1 MSNQKKNSFAKLCL
15 NKFRYS
21 ILWIEQIFFF
31 IQFIIFGRIFP
42 LNWLFF
48 WNDEE
53 KNMYHKQFY
62 LEIWIDSLFFERTD
76 Y

>member
-1 MSNQKKNSFAKLCL
+1 ML
-15 NKFRYS
+15 
-21 ILWIEQIFFF
+21 EQIQVFNIVNRTNLFFF
-31 IQFIIFGRIFP
+31 IQFIIFEKIFA